1 MNTGTLN
8 EKPRGLQVTET
19 LPAALK
25 SLGDYDQFVV
35 WRYEPQRIARDGKT
49 YKASK
54 LRPAGYSDPLIEK
67 LPINETSKA
76 VKAPINPDTLNYGDA
91 LNSDNWLLADRAFA
105 RVAELNQT
113 NGDGTQPYGVGFV
126 LTAQDD
132 LFCLDVDDCAVEGGC
147 SSLVTEL
154 ASRLPGVAIEV
165 SIGGKGLHFW
175 GKYQGLPPD
184 HSCKN
189 TALNIEIYTE
199 RRFIALGREC
209 NGNAGTDCTQ
219 TLPTVISRYFSPD
232 DSNGVGGDWRAA
244 WEDLKAAGVDSQWN
258 GPIDDDALIAKA
270 LKSRSANQ
278 AFGYKATF
286 SELWNA
292 DAETLAGHWPGNHAG
307 YDASSADSAL
317 AVHLAFWTGKDAL
330 RIERLLRQ
338 SKLQRDK
345 WNERADYLPRTI
357 LSACELQ
364 KKIYGA
370 DTDTQPGVIPGNGLL
385 ETPGESTIARVIKD
399 NHEGEH
405 CYSVDSGSWYSR
417 EASKL
422 WKFDKRAKRLQ
433 KLIIGYMEAH
443 KLKRGN
449 QITGVL
455 KFLEVEFADWGQ
467 WDDQPTLC
475 GLPDDQVLNLAT
487 GQVQPAKV
495 TDRISRRLGAI
506 PKQGTP
512 TRWLQFLTETMPIN
526 ESAAYISWLQ
536 VWFGYVLTGYTRERR
551 FVFMSGSGGNG
562 KSVLLDTLA
571 AVMGDYAVTLQSAAL
586 FGERQDHS
594 EWKTKLDGP
603 RLASVAEVSPG
614 VKWKTV
620 DLKEFTGGTGAT
632 IAARAMRQNTYNF
645 SPTAKII
652 IVGNDRPDLE
662 TVDNAIRDRI
672 ILLELDRRPAQ
683 PDKKL
688 IEKLRE
694 EHGQILAWM
703 IKGSQNYLCD
713 GLPDIPASAKA
724 ATADYLSNE
733 DQFSQFIDDC
743 FVETPTGYVSNAEI
757 SNAWATWG
765 LNKGAFR
772 NWGIK
777 RVGKEM
783 KKRNYQAYNSKGVRG
798 FRGLTRKS
806 IGPSQ

>member
-1 MNTGTLN
+1 MNTAL
-8 EKPRGLQVTET
+8 
-19 LPAALK
+19 AA
-25 SLGDYDQFVV
+25 LGDYSQFVI
-35 WRYEPQRIARDGKT
+35 WRLEPQRIARDGKT

-67 LPINETSKA
+67 LPIDGT
-76 VKAPINPDTLNYGDA
+76 VKAEKVPIDPGTLNYGDA
-91 LNSDNWLLADRAFA
+91 KKPIIWLPAAKAFGRA
-105 RVAELNQT
+105 VELNQD

-126 LTAQDD
+126 LTASDPF
-132 LFCLDVDDCAVEGGC
+132 FCLDIDNCAVEGGW
-147 SSLVTEL
+147 SPLVTEL
-154 ASRLPGVAIEV
+154 AQQLPGVAIEV
-165 SIGGKGLHFW
+165 SHGKAGLHIW

-184 HSCKN
+184 HACKN
-189 TALNIEIYTE
+189 TALNIELYTE
-199 RRFIALGREC
+199 QRFIALGRPDAT
-209 NGNAGTDCTQ
+209 GSAATDCTDK
-219 TLPTVISRYFSPD
+219 LPGVVAAYFAPTVATDADWTDGPCEGWDGYTD
-232 DSNGVGGDWRAA
+232 DTELLTKARRA
-244 WEDLKAAGVDSQWN
+244 
-258 GPIDDDALIAKA
+258 
-270 LKSRSANQ
+270 RSAN
-278 AFGYKATF
+278 ALLGDKATF
-286 SELWNA
+286 ADLWKCDA
-292 DAETLAGHWPGNHAG
+292 DALSRAWPVADRGDG
-307 YDASSADSAL
+307 LPFDASSADAAL
-317 AVHLAFWTGKDAL
+317 AQHLAFFTGKDC
-330 RIERLLRQ
+330 ERMQRLMRQ
-338 SKLQRDK
+338 SKLQREK
-345 WNERADYLPRTI
+345 WDSRPDYLPRTI
-357 LSACELQ
+357 LHAVSICTSVYTRQASAQ
-364 KKIYGA
+364 AVNGA
-370 DTDTQPGVIPGNGLL
+370 DTDTQPGVIPGLGLL
-385 ETPGESTIARVIKD
+385 ETPGESTIAKVIKA

-405 CYSVDSGSWYSR
+405 CYSVKSKRWYSR
-417 EASKL
+417 EQNKL
-422 WKFDKRAKRLQ
+422 WRFDEAATRLK
-433 KLIIGYMEAH
+433 KLILGYMETYG
-443 KLKRGN
+443 LKRGN

-467 WDDQPTLC
+467 WDDEPNLC

-506 PKQGTP
+506 PIQGTP

-536 VWFGYVLTGYTRERR
+536 VWFGYVLTGHTRERR

-571 AVMGDYAVTLQSAAL
+571 AIMGDYAVTLQSAAL
-586 FGERQDHS
+586 FGEKQDHS

-672 ILLELDRRPAQ
+672 ILLELDRRPAR

-703 IKGSQNYLCD
+703 IKGSQNYLRD

-733 DQFSQFIDDC
+733 DQFSQFIEDC
-743 FVETPTGYVSNAEI
+743 FAETPGGRVSNSEI
-757 SNAWATWG
+757 AQALATW
-765 LNKGAFR
+765 NMANNIFR
-772 NWGIK
+772 GWTK
-777 RVGKEM
+777 ARVTKEM
-783 KKRNYQAYNSKGVRG
+783 KKRGYQGYNSAGVRG
-798 FRGLTRKS
+798 FLGLTRKS
-806 IGPSQ
+806 IRTLH